1 MADDV
6 QARREA
12 RKTWPVRRFL
22 LGQEPGEDL
31 SRDTTPQQRLAMMWE
46 LALAVWELGGRTIPS
61 YDRAHTPIRVV
72 RRGR

>member
-1 MADDV
+1 MANDV

-22 LGQEPGEDL
+22 LGHEPGEDL
-31 SRDTTPQQRLAMMWE
+31 SRMTTPQQRLAMMWE
-46 LALAVWELGGRTIPS
+46 LALSAWQLTGRPMPS

-72 RRGR
+72 RRDP